1 MDGTA
6 RYENNIEDCDG
17 VGHPTLATHFATST
31 VLAGV
36 AVAFVGLNLAIFP
49 GEAGL
54 AGTRITALASVGAR
68 GVILTWPVIGA
79 IVQV

>member
-1 MDGTA
+1 MKKIFTH
-6 RYENNIEDCDG
+6 CDG
-17 VGHPTLATHFATST
+17 VVHPTLATYFAAST

-36 AVAFVGLNLAIFP
+36 AVAFVGLNLAVFP
-49 GEAGL
+49 GEAGS
-54 AGTRITALASVGAR
+54 AGACITALASVGAR